1 MKLKFSTDYE
11 ACVSEYLMPIKF
23 TNDNK
28 YDLLAN
34 KNSKFHF
41 YHFNNYHDV
50 INILQ
55 ICKCF

>member
-11 ACVSEYLMPIKF
+11 AYVSEYLMPIKF

-28 YDLLAN
+28 YVLLGN
-34 KNSKFHF
+34 KYSKFDL
-41 YHFNNYHDV
+41 YHFNDYLDV